1 MSSDAKSFF
10 LKKDMSDLLL
20 EEVKTN
26 SLRARYVLKDS
37 LNGIVPSTKEEV
49 SQICE
54 LIASYRVIELILDS
68 VFTEENESKE
78 GIYRID
84 EQVLLGLQSSMSLIS
99 VLKLSLES
107 AGFSLVAH

>member
-1 MSSDAKSFF
+1 
-10 LKKDMSDLLL
+10 MSDLLL

-37 LNGIVPSTKEEV
+37 LNGAIPSTEEEV

-54 LIASYRVIELILDS
+54 LIASYRVVELILDS
-68 VFTEENESKE
+68 VFTEENESRE

-84 EQVLLGLQSSMSLIS
+84 EPVLLGLQSSMSLIS